1 MGVFPKIFRTAFLQN
16 TSGRLLHITNNA
28 YLFLSFLK
36 NVLLFW
42 EEATEKY
49 KRSGVTKHSFKVE
62 TKRSLGKKDFLV
74 TM

>member
-1 MGVFPKIFRTAFLQN
+1 MFSEKFLEQLFHRIPLAGCFTLQIVFTA
-16 TSGRLLHITNNA
+16 
-28 YLFLSFLK
+28 LFFFSFL

-49 KRSGVTKHSFKVE
+49 KRSGVTKYSFKVE

-74 TM
+74 TL